1 LPDDPQAPPTLGGGT
16 GLGSM
21 DGSVLGGVLGST
33 AMSGSGFERD
43 MATNGRMSA
52 AEETM
57 RQEATLPTE
66 ATTYEAM
73 LGMNPAAVTARKRY
87 VKALSEL
94 EERLRICDPMRQW
107 GGLRCG
113 ADKQKPFGLS
123 FLPVCMC
130 TDRNAVRLSRQAL
143 SGQTHE
149 ED

>member
-1 LPDDPQAPPTLGGGT
+1 MPDDPQAPPTLGGGT

-113 ADKQKPFGLS
+113 ADRQTKAFWVLFFACLSVHRQKCCS
-123 FLPVCMC
+123 FVKTGSVW
-130 TDRNAVRLSRQAL
+130 TD
-143 SGQTHE
+143 T
-149 ED
+149 